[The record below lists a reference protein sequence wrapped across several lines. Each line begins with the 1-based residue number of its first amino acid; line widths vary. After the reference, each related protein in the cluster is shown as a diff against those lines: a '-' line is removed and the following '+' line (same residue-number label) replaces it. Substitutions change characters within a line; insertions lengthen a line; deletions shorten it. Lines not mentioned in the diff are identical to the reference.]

1 MTPYEIV
8 SLKPKVINN
17 WLIKVSVLKENVMC
31 IMYHLIT
38 AETHLKFF
46 QDEMEAAEYIS
57 FVLHTHQMLGRKRS
71 SQNKQ

>member
-1 MTPYEIV
+1 
-8 SLKPKVINN
+8 
-17 WLIKVSVLKENVMC
+17 
-31 IMYHLIT
+31 MYHLIT